1 MEKMEMLN
9 FYNSLSAAKGYIL
22 GFIHNHK
29 VYYVNCEHI
38 NPDLLVIEA
47 ASRNQGDNL
56 RLRIR
61 KPHREMLINSAT
73 YLCEETDLVSTTH
86 NKGENFERAIFTHYH
101 QEWKKDNIPF
111 WVQGDISI
119 NGIELQIKLDG
130 ATLINS
136 KTLGKLYNMAR

>member
-9 FYNSLSAAKGYIL
+9 CYNSLSAAKGYIL
-22 GFIHNHK
+22 GFIHSHK

-38 NPDLLVIEA
+38 NPDLLTIEA

-61 KPHREMLINSAT
+61 KPYKEMLINSAT
-73 YLCEETDLVSTTH
+73 YLCEETDLVSTTY
-86 NKGENFERAIFTHYH
+86 NKGENFERAVFAHYC

-111 WVQGDISI
+111 WVQGDINI
-119 NGIELQIKLDG
+119 NGIEVQIKLDG

-136 KTLGKLYNMAR
+136 KTLGKLVR